1 MKRLIVITGP
11 TASGKTPLAVRLAKK
26 YDTEVISAD
35 SRQIYRGIPIVTAV
49 PSQVERDGVPHH
61 LVEMLPL
68 EAYYSAAMF
77 EQDALSIARRL
88 FRDRDE
94 VIVCGGSMMYVDA
107 LCGGIDLLPTVPEA
121 IRNSL
126 MKEWRENGDEF
137 LLAELQ
143 RLDPVHYDKV
153 DRQNLKRVFHAVE
166 VSLTAG
172 VPYSSLLGK
181 KKAAR
186 EFVIEKYAIEM
197 PREDL
202 FNRINL
208 RVDRM
213 IEDGLVEE
221 ARSVYRLKGLNSLN
235 TVGLKELFAVFDNH
249 MDLPTA
255 IERIKKNT
263 RVYAKKQIT
272 WLKRDPSVI
281 WLKSPATAD
290 DVISHATNYRAEKT
304 KD

>member
-272 WLKRDPSVI
+272 WFKRDPSI
-281 WLKSPATAD
+281 RYIAPGDSDA
-290 DVISHATNYRAEKT
+290 IIR
-304 KD
+304 

>member
-235 TVGLKELFAVFDNH
+235 TVGLKELFAVFDNQ

-272 WLKRDPSVI
+272 WFKRDPSI
-281 WLKSPATAD
+281 RYIAPGDSDA
-290 DVISHATNYRAEKT
+290 IIR
-304 KD
+304 